1 MATRTEKKERRN
13 KVSAKRRLTE
23 HKIGGGSSHLTIP
36 DGCEAFSPKP
46 GSYRLEFLPYVV
58 KSNPYAKAG
67 ELHFERTYF
76 IHRNIGPNNEWCI
89 CLAKTYGKPCPICEY
104 RSKLTKDPS
113 SDEETV
119 KALAPAERQLFVVVE
134 GSSYDQKLIW
144 DVSHHLF
151 GKQLDNKIQNSDE
164 EDGYD
169 LFADVEEGKTVRV
182 SFKQSDQGKWLETID
197 IEFKDRRKPL
207 PSSVFEDVPCL
218 DDMLKP
224 MSYDKMKALLLQIEE
239 DGDDESPKKSKTS
252 KKSSKEVKT
261 AEDYG
266 LSVGDTVSYS
276 EGDPDELY
284 TIDRISG
291 DGTSLVLE
299 DSDGNKIKAVA
310 VEEVELVE
318 SDEKPAKSKNSKK
331 AVTKK
336 PSKDDEEDDGD
347 DEDEEDED
355 DDDDEEEEEEKPK
368 SRKPSKSTK
377 STKSK
382 KSSKDDDED
391 DDDDFDDWDE

>member
-13 KVSAKRRLTE
+13 KVSAKRRLSE
-23 HKIGGGSSHLTIP
+23 HKIGGGSNHITLP
-36 DGCEAFSPKP
+36 DGCELFTPKP

-58 KSNPYAKAG
+58 KNNPYAKEG
-67 ELHFERTYF
+67 ELHFERTYY
-76 IHRNIGPNNEWCI
+76 IHRNVGPNNEWCI

-119 KALAPAERQLFVVVE
+119 KALAPAERQLFILVE
-134 GSSYDQKLIW
+134 GSAYDQKLIW

-224 MSYDKMKALLLQIEE
+224 MSYEKMKSLLLQIEE
-239 DGDDESPKKSKTS
+239 DNDDGDDKSVKKSA
-252 KKSSKEVKT
+252 KKPTKKNKT
-261 AEDYG
+261 ADDCG
-266 LSVGDTVSYS
+266 LSVGDTVTYS

-291 DGTSLVLE
+291 DGTSLILE

-310 VEEVELVE
+310 VEEVDLVE
-318 SDEKPAKSKNSKK
+318 EDEKPTKAKKTVKKIIKSKKN
-331 AVTKK
+331 
-336 PSKDDEEDDGD
+336 DDDDD
-347 DEDEEDED
+347 DSDFNDDDDDD
-355 DDDDEEEEEEKPK
+355 DDDDEPEEKSVK
-368 SRKPSKSTK
+368 KTSKKPVKKT
-377 STKSK
+377 TKSK
-382 KSSKDDDED
+382 KNDDD